1 MKGRLDGDMIINFP
15 SRGHLMLLFILTDL
29 MCPAITAKGTIIVS
43 FPLFSCRKQNTR
55 YGLNVLNL
63 TDWDS
68 SSSFHMREAQKP
80 SSYVCRAPCTMDA
93 TPRPALTRTQWWSV
107 RNKVGMPLAAIHGL
121 P

>member
-1 MKGRLDGDMIINFP
+1 
-15 SRGHLMLLFILTDL
+15 
-29 MCPAITAKGTIIVS
+29 MCPAITDKGTIIVS
-43 FPLFSCRKQNTR
+43 FPLFSGRKQNTR

-63 TDWDS
+63 TDRDS
-68 SSSFHMREAQKP
+68 SSSLPMREAQKP